1 MRSSRCHHLLKSP
14 ASVPLI
20 QGIFP
25 KPTNHDLL
33 LRCFK
38 LELSPGWK
46 IVVLETHCDNAPA
59 TEKTMSFMKKS
70 LLGLKS
76 LVPATLEA
84 HMIPTF
90 STAGLISPSVP

>member
-1 MRSSRCHHLLKSP
+1 M
-14 ASVPLI
+14 
-20 QGIFP
+20 
-25 KPTNHDLL
+25 
-33 LRCFK
+33 
-38 LELSPGWK
+38 
-46 IVVLETHCDNAPA
+46 VLETHCDNAPA